1 MSLLSLSVLHRHG
14 SRGPG
19 DSELKPWEGTNSLAF
34 HQWDPTEY
42 EVISPVGRVMIKN
55 LGKTICE
62 RYIASN
68 ALGVVNKEQVRWRC
82 SSSERAR
89 ESGDDFVMGFNNSIS
104 TPIIDAPVLYEIE
117 ADNYFRPW
125 KIFKNEEKKMK
136 TDLMAGEKWLTKA
149 NDIRDFMSELYTLTG
164 ANNEVLD
171 DISKSLWS
179 ITYIQCGLQNEAYWP
194 IASKA
199 QRSALS
205 TLIPSSYRKDIEK
218 VALWVW
224 ERRFLDSP
232 LKIEMGAR
240 ISLDMLRSTIN
251 PGYKFNLFSGHDYTI
266 LGLLSVMD
274 ILPAYEMQLSFGAYL
289 LFELWDSTPPPHP
302 SGPAKVSRV
311 KSSTDNRILRIL
323 LNYCP
328 FISPENRIDDEAIV
342 TPTVHHEVVQ
352 AELSLDIISE
362 YISKFEDFFNA

>member
-117 ADNYFRPW
+117 ADKYFRPW
-125 KIFKNEEKKMK
+125 
-136 TDLMAGEKWLTKA
+136 
-149 NDIRDFMSELYTLTG
+149 
-164 ANNEVLD
+164 
-171 DISKSLWS
+171 
-179 ITYIQCGLQNEAYWP
+179 
-194 IASKA
+194 
-199 QRSALS
+199 
-205 TLIPSSYRKDIEK
+205 
-218 VALWVW
+218 
-224 ERRFLDSP
+224 
-232 LKIEMGAR
+232 
-240 ISLDMLRSTIN
+240 
-251 PGYKFNLFSGHDYTI
+251 
-266 LGLLSVMD
+266 
-274 ILPAYEMQLSFGAYL
+274 
-289 LFELWDSTPPPHP
+289 
-302 SGPAKVSRV
+302 
-311 KSSTDNRILRIL
+311 
-323 LNYCP
+323 
-328 FISPENRIDDEAIV
+328 
-342 TPTVHHEVVQ
+342 
-352 AELSLDIISE
+352 
-362 YISKFEDFFNA
+362 